1 MTNQE
6 FYRQLTNLAGSGN
19 TAPQIPSLIQKARKE
34 HLYLPVVYM
43 GDSSDAEP
51 VVIVSNGKKYIQ
63 CSTDVSFPVVMSV
76 PKPKPGQKIGETA
89 LDGFFEQLIDCGYD
103 GIVFLSPIG
112 LIGLEWADLD
122 RHLPA
127 S

>member
-6 FYRQLTNLAGSGN
+6 FYRQLTNLASSN
-19 TAPQIPSLIQKARKE
+19 STAPQIPSLIQKARKE

-63 CSTDVSFPVVMSV
+63 CSTDVSFPVVMNV
-76 PKPKPGQKIGETA
+76 PKLKPGQKIGEKA
-89 LDGFFEQLIDCGYD
+89 LDGFFGSLLI
-103 GIVFLSPIG
+103 VVMT
-112 LIGLEWADLD
+112 
-122 RHLPA
+122 A
-127 S
+127 SCSSVRLV